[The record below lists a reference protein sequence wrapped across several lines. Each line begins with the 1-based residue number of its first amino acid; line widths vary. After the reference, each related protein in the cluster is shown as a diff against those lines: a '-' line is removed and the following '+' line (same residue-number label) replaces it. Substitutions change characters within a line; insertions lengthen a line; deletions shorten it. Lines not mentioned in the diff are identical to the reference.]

1 MFCPKCG
8 TPVSQADENI
18 EVQNGGIKAGISCR
32 PVNKKGK
39 VLTESSYH
47 TKVW

>member
-18 EVQNGGIKAGISCR
+18 EVQNGGIKAEIFLPTSQ
-32 PVNKKGK
+32 
-39 VLTESSYH
+39 
-47 TKVW
+47 